1 MDSYKDKIRA
11 WFLKQYRYF
20 FVPIIN
26 SYPVPKGNVL
36 YEYDLVTGDIHKA
49 EYHIV
54 NKHRML
60 IKKPNCIYDY
70 APSLHEVKPKF
81 QTLIDKSLRRI

>member
-1 MDSYKDKIRA
+1 MDSLKDKVKA
-11 WFLKQYRYF
+11 FFLKQYRKYF
-20 FVPIIN
+20 VSAIN
-26 SYPVPKGNVL
+26 SYPVPKGNKL
-36 YEYDLVTGDIHKA
+36 FEYDLITGDIHKA
-49 EYHIV
+49 EFHIV

-81 QTLIDKSLRRI
+81 QALIDKSLKRI